1 MSSSA
6 LVHTM
11 HLSSSQFRTNLPAIH
26 LLYKQITKYKQVLFS
41 SAACWILTC
50 PYLNSMQRIPAYLL
64 EGVGFFNCMLDTYL
78 DTYLSIPQQHA
89 ANTHLLDHEKVPSS
103 QGELARKSLDSMN
116 PSTIVGNI
124 FTPRLSSVILPM
136 MSPR

>member
-1 MSSSA
+1 M
-6 LVHTM
+6 
-11 HLSSSQFRTNLPAIH
+11 
-26 LLYKQITKYKQVLFS
+26 LFS

-78 DTYLSIPQQHA
+78 DTYLPIPQQHA

-103 QGELARKSLDSMN
+103 QGACVQIDFSHFAR
-116 PSTIVGNI
+116 
-124 FTPRLSSVILPM
+124 FILNAIGHCIE
-136 MSPR
+136 S